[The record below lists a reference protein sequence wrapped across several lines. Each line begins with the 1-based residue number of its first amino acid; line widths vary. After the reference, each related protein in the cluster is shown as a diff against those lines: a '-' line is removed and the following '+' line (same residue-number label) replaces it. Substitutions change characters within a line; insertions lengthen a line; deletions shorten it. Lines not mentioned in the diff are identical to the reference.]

1 MLVVAPS
8 LERRMRD
15 RAVFKAFRLFWRES
29 GGFFIALVKEKCR
42 HFFVR
47 QRFHKTASEKMQI
60 GLFIK
65 RLARVYL
72 GVFVVIACSIGLV
85 CFFAAKSNREAGSLA
100 AKRGGA
106 RNHNRGGRVYP
117 HGSRTSAAAI
127 SDSERLAD
135 SNHMDKP
142 GSTNSAPEL
151 FGAAANLNE
160 NEEAE
165 DLTDEEV
172 TSEDIAALKE
182 RLIREKFGVINRQ
195 GKWIPTTGGGTNL
208 VYITTGSLPPGRVG
222 ELYDVQFLATSGFQP
237 YLWSVVGGKLPGS
250 LSFDSQS
257 GKLSGIPTEPTTVD
271 FFLQVTDRRGAKD
284 VAEYVLTFQP
294 EQSLEIVTASLPA
307 AFPGEDY
314 VFQLQAAGGVPPYAW
329 SAAGNLEEIG
339 ALALDSQTGK
349 LQGKIDASSPKVD
362 IPLVFWLSDA
372 QLHVTKELV
381 LHCRTELSIL
391 DIPQSSIRE
400 SEPFELAFQATG
412 GVEPYVWGISG
423 SLPPG
428 IEFSAAGLCSGTP
441 SESGTYEI
449 SVGVQDAE
457 GQLDNVQLALE
468 VLPRLSAS
476 ISKFEALLSR
486 NSVALSWVLTAMSGD
501 LSVRIVR
508 SSTGTP
514 LTPSDGSTV
523 YCGPETSYLDGDVGE
538 GNHYY
543 AAFLESNGTMAT
555 SAASP
560 KIFAKLPPE
569 TEPFADRVVSK
580 NLLHPNAF
588 RSAEL
593 PQIVLGAPRGKGLV
607 WGSTDVVSLGAAI
620 NDDGGASAPYG
631 GTITLEFVDNV
642 VWDGPGADFTVF
654 ENVFYVCDAAGVPDP
669 ETRFMEPAV
678 VSVSQDGINWR
689 QFKIDF
695 SPRYDPDTGALNL
708 RHPYCYNSGFAGVNP
723 VMSDGY
729 SPDPTDPAV
738 SGGDSFD
745 ISAVGLEW
753 IRYVRIQSTGSRW
766 LIDNDGDLVYHNE
779 ETGAATRSNNKSG
792 FDLDAVTAIWMKK
805 VESQ

>member
-1 MLVVAPS
+1 
-8 LERRMRD
+8 
-15 RAVFKAFRLFWRES
+15 
-29 GGFFIALVKEKCR
+29 
-42 HFFVR
+42 
-47 QRFHKTASEKMQI
+47 MQI
-60 GLFIK
+60 GMLIK

-85 CFFAAKSNREAGSLA
+85 CFFAAKSNREAGALSSNGGGTHNHDRSRRA
-100 AKRGGA
+100 VVPRGFETPPNATRDGKR
-106 RNHNRGGRVYP
+106 
-117 HGSRTSAAAI
+117 SK
-127 SDSERLAD
+127 DS
-135 SNHMDKP
+135 P
-142 GSTNSAPEL
+142 TEL
-151 FGAAANLNE
+151 FCAASNMNG
-160 NEEAE
+160 NTEAE
-165 DLTDEEV
+165 DLTDDEATPEE
-172 TSEDIAALKE
+172 IAALKE
-182 RLIREKFGVINRQ
+182 KIIQERFGVILRQ
-195 GKWIPTTGGGTNL
+195 GKWIPTIGGGTNL

-222 ELYDVQFLATSGFQP
+222 ELYDVQFLATSGFPP
-237 YLWSVVGGKLPGS
+237 YLWSVVGGELPGS
-250 LSFDSQS
+250 LSFNSQS
-257 GKLSGIPTEPTTVD
+257 GRISGVPIEPNITS
-271 FFLQVTDRRGAKD
+271 FFLEVTDRRGAKD

-294 EQSLEIVTASLPA
+294 EQSLEIVTTSLPA
-307 AFPGEDY
+307 AIPGEDY

-329 SAAGNLEEIG
+329 SAAGNLDEIG
-339 ALALDSQTGK
+339 TLVLDSPTGK
-349 LQGKIDASSPKVD
+349 LQGKINVSSPKVD

-391 DIPQSSIRE
+391 DVPQSSIRE

-428 IEFSAAGLCSGTP
+428 LEFSAAGLCSGTP

-449 SVGVQDAE
+449 SIGVQDEE
-457 GQLDNVQLALE
+457 GQLDTVQFELE
-468 VLPRLSAS
+468 VLPSLAAS

-486 NSVALSWVLTAMSGD
+486 NSVALSWVLTAMSED
-501 LSVRIVR
+501 FSVRIVR
-508 SSTGTP
+508 SSTGPP
-514 LTPSDGSTV
+514 LTPSDGTTV

-543 AAFLESNGTMAT
+543 AAFLESNGTMVT

-569 TEPFADRVVSK
+569 TDPFADRVVSK

-588 RSAEL
+588 RSSEL
-593 PQIVLGAPRGKGLV
+593 PQIVLGAPHGTGLA
-607 WGSTDVVSLGAAI
+607 WGSLDVVSLGAAI

-631 GTITLEFVDNV
+631 GTITLEFVDNE

-654 ENVFYVCDAAGVPDP
+654 ENVFYVCNESGVPDP
-669 ETRFMEPAV
+669 ETRFMEPAM
-678 VSVSQDGINWR
+678 VSVSQDGVNWR
-689 QFKIDF
+689 QFKFDF

-729 SPDPTDPAV
+729 SPDPTDTAV

-745 ISAVGLEW
+745 ISAVGLDW
-753 IRYVRIQSTGSRW
+753 IRYIRIQSTGSRW